1 MATKA
6 EKAPAATSDAK
17 EPLFLYD
24 ANSPQII
31 PLTITKNGKSFRV
44 EHSFRPLTNERYFE
58 FQERIDEV
66 SAKTTKLSTAI
77 FEPKESLWSELIE
90 GVTGYKPRDDFKA
103 GVPMAH
109 RTEAVNALITIQF
122 VDDEETK
129 AENELWD
136 IDDLT
141 EIKFRAI
148 QAGVLLPEMSHSFR
162 AETKAEMDE
171 YLAIQSD
178 QPNPNALASAQK
190 LSKAERLYRLG
201 KKILKDTAGY
211 AADAE
216 IPAWHLAATTESF
229 FTRQIIQARR

>member
-109 RTEAVNALITIQF
+109 RTEAVNALITI
-122 VDDEETK
+122 
-129 AENELWD
+129 
-136 IDDLT
+136 LT

-229 FTRQIIQARR
+229 FTR